1 MTVRISV
8 TDNATPAIRNAVNVL
23 TLRRAARVAGAAVR
37 VDIRKHL
44 AAKQRLP
51 NKLNAPKTN
60 WYQRARDRVVFVQDG
75 DHAYISIDF
84 PGFRMRLTGDPA
96 VITPV
101 NAKALAIPI
110 HSAAY
115 GRRPR
120 EFDDLIFVPV
130 LRGRTIGFLSRQ
142 VGVGATKV
150 WINLYRLVKF
160 VRTKADPTLL
170 PPEAD
175 MVASAVRA
183 VQVAAQRLLS

>member
-1 MTVRISV
+1 MTVRVNI
-8 TDNATPAIRNAVNVL
+8 TDSATPAIRGAVNLL
-23 TLRRAARVAGAAVR
+23 TFRKAARVAGAAVR
-37 VDIRKHL
+37 VQIRKHL
-44 AAKQRLP
+44 AGKQRQP

-60 WYQRARDRVVFVQDG
+60 WYQRARDRVLYVEEGSRV
-75 DHAYISIDF
+75 YISIDF

-160 VRTKADPTLL
+160 VRTKADPSLMPT
-170 PPEAD
+170 EAD
-175 MVASAVRA
+175 MIAEAERA
-183 VQVAAQRLLS
+183 VQRAAQQILS